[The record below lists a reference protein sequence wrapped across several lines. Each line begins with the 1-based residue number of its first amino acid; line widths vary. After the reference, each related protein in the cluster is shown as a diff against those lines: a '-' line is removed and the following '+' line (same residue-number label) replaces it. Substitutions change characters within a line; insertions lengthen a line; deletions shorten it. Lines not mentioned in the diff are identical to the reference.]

1 MVNQNRNKIE
11 PYSELVDNAFIH
23 YNMELR
29 NDEEQEPVLE
39 NYEIDDVT
47 ETEEL
52 THNTKNV
59 VDNSIL
65 HQQYFQRVGEI
76 SPNIRSLNLKQ
87 RQAFDFVHSWAKE
100 VVKLRNSKKPEAV
113 KPFYLFLSGS
123 GGV

>member
-59 VDNSIL
+59 VDISICINSISNVL
-65 HQQYFQRVGEI
+65 
-76 SPNIRSLNLKQ
+76 
-87 RQAFDFVHSWAKE
+87 
-100 VVKLRNSKKPEAV
+100 VKSV
-113 KPFYLFLSGS
+113 QT
-123 GGV
+123 